1 MPFFFNFKKKKGFEK
16 KNGRSHPV
24 KEGVLI
30 FAREKERT
38 LQLYEEFAKEILEKE
53 EEKNRKKIIS
63 VWKKLLKSLLI
74 KRYIKE
80 NYENM

>member
-1 MPFFFNFKKKKGFEK
+1 MKQ
-16 KNGRSHPV
+16 
-24 KEGVLI
+24 GVLI
-30 FAREKERT
+30 FEREKERT

-74 KRYIKE
+74 KRYIRE